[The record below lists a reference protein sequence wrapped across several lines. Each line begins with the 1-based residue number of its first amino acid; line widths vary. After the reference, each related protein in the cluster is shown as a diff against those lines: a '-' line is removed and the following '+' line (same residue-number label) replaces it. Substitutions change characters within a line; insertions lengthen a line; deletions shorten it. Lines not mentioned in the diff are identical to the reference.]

1 MKVSIIVPA
10 KNEEK
15 YIENTL
21 ISIKNQSYKEIETI
35 VVPNG
40 CTDKTEEIAKKYADK
55 VISLSDSSPNK
66 SRNAG
71 AKNCSGNLLVF
82 LDADTRL
89 AKDAIATLVNIIEKK
104 KKTTNKLFIGTLKTL
119 PDERSTKAIVFSFIK
134 NTARLFRASSP
145 VIFCERDLFEN
156 VNGFDETL
164 QVGKHDDGEF
174 VRRASKLGKFR
185 CINKSYALTSM
196 RRYEKNGYLNTIK
209 YWTFFNKDKE
219 YPEIR

>member
-1 MKVSIIVPA
+1 MKASIIIPA

-15 YIENTL
+15 YIESTL
-21 ISIKNQSYKEIETI
+21 ISIENQSYKDIETI
-35 VVPNG
+35 VIPNG
-40 CTDKTEEIAKKYADK
+40 CTDKTEEIAKKYADR
-55 VISLSDSSPNK
+55 VISLKDSSPNK

-71 AKNCSGNLLVF
+71 AKISSGDLLVF

-89 AKDAIATLVNIIEKK
+89 ASEAIATLVNVIEKK
-104 KKTTNKLFIGTLKTL
+104 RKSSNKLFIGTLKTL
-119 PDERSTKAIVFSFIK
+119 PDEKSAKAIVFSFIK

-145 VIFCERDLFEN
+145 VIFCERELFEKI
-156 VNGFDETL
+156 NGFDETL

-196 RRYEKNGYLNTIK
+196 RRFEKNGYLNTIK
-209 YWTFFNKDKE
+209 YWVFFNKDKE